1 VFQIRYRRYSSIAR
15 HRVSRWHTRLLGIE
29 VRSMLSDA
37 MLQLDICQRESV
49 DEPPDVVR
57 VGEQTLDSCS

>member
-1 VFQIRYRRYSSIAR
+1 LPAIG
-15 HRVSRWHTRLLGIE
+15 VSRWHTRLLGIE